1 MTLKRQVVYLLRR
14 ELRGGMPWIALMV
27 LLAGGAVVQS
37 TDFAP
42 LGREPLPTATA
53 VMLCLALASAVRI
66 SIDSPSRSD
75 SFWAIQPIDARAL
88 AVAKL
93 LANLCLT
100 ILCGVALLVIML
112 DWGYPLDS
120 TIAASLMMV
129 AAMTVWSLGSALIVA
144 ACGQRAFAWAAVG
157 SVVTATLLLRERVT
171 LAAHLGSGWVM
182 LATLASLI
190 AGAVMLV
197 SMYRRRLGRRA
208 QRIGALVTGALLLFV
223 STLRPVNHLDKPT
236 SGADDA
242 DSVYVELAMTG
253 QPICEGEL
261 LVLPLDITSPAWA
274 RVELTRPEV
283 TLKLADGDSLSLVN
297 ADWMQSVGAW
307 GALVPPALYSR
318 ALDDEPTRDNRRV
331 RRVEMGFLVPAGQR
345 DRVCGRVTGVD
356 LRVQQRAATG
366 VELMRLP
373 LVAGA
378 MGEAPGVRLRVR
390 DLSPG
395 RGGPAITME
404 FASLVSAH
412 TAPIVDIEGSD
423 FSLLNQRTGTVVR
436 LEYRDSEATVRAAD
450 LHSLSRMT
458 RTQRLAVERVGR
470 RGQAAGMMTTE
481 PTQLIVVAPVWR
493 PRTERRVTADVSRS
507 LAIMQSST
515 TAQP

>member
-1 MTLKRQVVYLLRR
+1 M
-14 ELRGGMPWIALMV
+14 
-27 LLAGGAVVQS
+27 
-37 TDFAP
+37 
-42 LGREPLPTATA
+42 
-53 VMLCLALASAVRI
+53 
-66 SIDSPSRSD
+66 
-75 SFWAIQPIDARAL
+75 
-88 AVAKL
+88 
-93 LANLCLT
+93 
-100 ILCGVALLVIML
+100 
-112 DWGYPLDS
+112 
-120 TIAASLMMV
+120 
-129 AAMTVWSLGSALIVA
+129 
-144 ACGQRAFAWAAVG
+144 
-157 SVVTATLLLRERVT
+157 
-171 LAAHLGSGWVM
+171 
-182 LATLASLI
+182 
-190 AGAVMLV
+190 
-197 SMYRRRLGRRA
+197 
-208 QRIGALVTGALLLFV
+208 
-223 STLRPVNHLDKPT
+223 
-236 SGADDA
+236 
-242 DSVYVELAMTG
+242 
-253 QPICEGEL
+253 CEGEL

-274 RVELTRPEV
+274 RVELTRPVV
-283 TLKLADGDSLSLVN
+283 TVKLADGDSLSLVN

-404 FASLVSAH
+404 FASLVSAR
-412 TAPIVDIEGSD
+412 TAPSVDIEGSD

-436 LEYRDSEATVRAAD
+436 LENRDSEATVRAAD